1 MLYLEALLLL
11 SVIGWA
17 KIALDLVFL
26 LLSVR
31 MREHEVLPL
40 FLFSLSTL
48 LAILCRPLIIFLAS
62 PFLLTL
68 LDLRFLPFS
77 FTVSLALLVFGFPLF
92 FKSERPLLITLVAF
106 HDVPPGTVVL
116 VMTTGVMDCNPVSLF

>member
-1 MLYLEALLLL
+1 MRARAYHPLVIFLMLYLEALLLL

-92 FKSERPLLITLVAF
+92 FKSGRPLLHNSGRF
-106 HDVPPGTVVL
+106 
-116 VMTTGVMDCNPVSLF
+116 S